1 MLRDRYES
9 DKLFEQITALMPK
22 MDPILAKIDTYLED
36 EKLFAL
42 VREDLSKRRPMTL
55 VTGRNSTPVEVI
67 ERMLVV
73 KRLYRLA
80 TKRPS
85 GM

>member
-42 VREDLSKRRPMTL
+42 VREGLSKRRPMTL
-55 VTGRNSTPVEVI
+55 VTGRNSTPAEVI

-73 KRLYRLA
+73 KRL
-80 TKRPS
+80 
-85 GM
+85 